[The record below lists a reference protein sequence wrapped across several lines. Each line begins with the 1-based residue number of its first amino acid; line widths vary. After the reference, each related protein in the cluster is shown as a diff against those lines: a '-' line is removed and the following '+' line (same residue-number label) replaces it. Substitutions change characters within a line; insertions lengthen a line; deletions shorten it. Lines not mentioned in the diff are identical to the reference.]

1 MAIATTLK
9 DRYEEVRG
17 RIERAAERSGRSAG
31 QILLVAVTK
40 YTDLERVRELLH
52 LGHRDFGESR
62 VQQLVQ
68 RASMIEEYLSR
79 VHAAQEVA
87 AEHDPSAA
95 EVPDA
100 ARWHLIGRLQR
111 NKVKKA
117 IEHARLIHSI
127 DSLRLAEEIHTIAMR
142 KDVAV
147 DVLLQVNSSGEG
159 QKAGVTP
166 PAALHVAEQIDTMVH
181 VRLRGVMTMG
191 PNVSATGEEEGE
203 IRSAFERTREVFE
216 DIQKAGYGGETFN
229 ILSMGMSGDFELG
242 IEHGSNCVR
251 IGSAIFG
258 EGGADGA
265 EDENEGDGE

>member
-9 DRYEEVRG
+9 DRYEQVRG

-40 YTDLERVRELLH
+40 YTDLERIRELLH

-79 VHAAQEVA
+79 VHSAQEVA

-95 EVPDA
+95 GIPEA

-117 IEHARLIHSI
+117 IEHARLIHSV
-127 DSLRLAEEIHTIAMR
+127 DSLRLAEELHTVGMR
-142 KDVAV
+142 KDVTV
-147 DVLLQVNSSGEG
+147 DALLQVNSSGEP
-159 QKAGVTP
+159 QKAGVAP
-166 PAALHVAEQIDTMVH
+166 PAALHVAEQIDTMMH

-191 PNVSATGEEEGE
+191 PNVEDESE

-216 DIQKAGYGGETFN
+216 DIQKAGYGGESFN

-265 EDENEGDGE
+265 DDDGDSDADEATA